1 MKNIKFLINGDSAV
15 SIEFGN
21 QISEDINSSI
31 RNLNNLIKN
40 ANIHGVIETVPTFR
54 SLMVHYDPT
63 KIYFEALKKELEVLL
78 KDVQLQN
85 STRKRVIEIPVCYGG
100 EYGVD
105 LNFVAEY
112 TKMSIEEVI
121 KIHSSKEYLIYM
133 LGFLPGFAYL
143 GGMDKKLITP
153 RLKNPRTRLEP
164 GAVGIGGEQTGIY
177 PLASPGGWRL
187 IGRTPV
193 KPYDPRR
200 ESPILYEAGDYIK
213 FKPISEDEF
222 HEIKQ
227 LVDKNLYY
235 CNIVERS
242 I

>member
-105 LNFVAEY
+105 LNFEAEY

>member
-100 EYGVD
+100 EYGVRYSQSVWSRYRSR
-105 LNFVAEY
+105 FQ
-112 TKMSIEEVI
+112 TKS
-121 KIHSSKEYLIYM
+121 
-133 LGFLPGFAYL
+133 
-143 GGMDKKLITP
+143 
-153 RLKNPRTRLEP
+153 
-164 GAVGIGGEQTGIY
+164 
-177 PLASPGGWRL
+177 
-187 IGRTPV
+187 
-193 KPYDPRR
+193 
-200 ESPILYEAGDYIK
+200 
-213 FKPISEDEF
+213 
-222 HEIKQ
+222 
-227 LVDKNLYY
+227 
-235 CNIVERS
+235 
-242 I
+242 

>member
-235 CNIVERS
+235 CNVVERS